1 MPLVEQ
7 LPGNVAETL
16 AKEHKTDNGYQIAA
30 ASDIAADGDFGER
43 WLVMT
48 DEELLVL
55 SSTGDG
61 AEITTRI
68 PLSQITGAK
77 TESLIGIGMLEV
89 QVDGHP
95 TEVIQF
101 SNSQMGKF
109 NAAAKRIDAL
119 AKNEEPPSTDVED
132 EKKRCDH
139 CGRLLDNWSNVCPKC
154 ISHRKILARL
164 VRYTLPYKKLIIT
177 SSLLTLVATGLD
189 MVPPYFTKFLI
200 DNVFQ
205 PSTKSSVAHKLQLL
219 SLLVG
224 VLVAARVISSIM
236 AILRGRLAAILGTKV
251 TFDVRTQ
258 LYESLQRLSLSYFDK
273 RQIGAVMTR
282 VTQDTN
288 QLSGFLVEG
297 AQYYVV
303 NVLMVFGI
311 AAILLA
317 MNWKLGLLVILPAP
331 LLVVT
336 TMLFWRRLM
345 QTFHHF
351 WHSMSKLGAMLN
363 DALSGIRVVKAFG
376 QEDLEINRFRS
387 RSADLYDA
395 GLKVE
400 QLAATVW
407 PALGFLMVIGS
418 LLVWWF
424 GGRQVIN
431 GEISLG
437 TLMAFFAYM
446 GMFYA
451 PLQILT
457 RIVDW
462 MSRSLTSAERIFEV
476 MDTVPEIKDEP
487 DAVPMPY
494 IEGAVEFK
502 KVTFGY
508 DKHKP
513 VLTDVNFSV
522 NAGEMIGLV
531 GHSGAG
537 KSTTINLICRFYDP
551 TEGSITIDDVDMRK
565 IKMADLRQQIGVV
578 LQEPFLF
585 NGTIAE
591 NIAYGKPG
599 ASREEIMAASKA
611 ANAHE
616 FVMKFPDGYD
626 TYVRERGGRLSGGE
640 RQRISI
646 ARAILRN
653 PRILIL
659 DEATSSVDTETE
671 KQLQEAI
678 GRLVKNRTTFAI
690 AHRLS
695 TLRNADRLLVLENG
709 KFVEFGTHEE
719 LLKKKGVYYKLVQL
733 QKEVSRIK
741 AVDG

>member
-7 LPGNVAETL
+7 LPNIISESL
-16 AKEHKTDNGYQIAA
+16 EKEYGTSDGCQIAA
-30 ASDIAADGDFGER
+30 ASDIASDGGFGEQ

-48 DEELLVL
+48 GEELLVL
-55 SSTGDG
+55 SANGAD
-61 AEITTRI
+61 AEIATRI

-89 QVDGHP
+89 QVDGHA

-119 AKNEEPPSTDVED
+119 AKNEEPPSGDVED

-154 ISHRKILARL
+154 ISRRKILSRL
-164 VRYTLPYKKLIIT
+164 VKYTLPYKKLVIT
-177 SSLLTLVATGLD
+177 SSLLTLIATGLD

-200 DNVFQ
+200 DDVLQ
-205 PSTKSSVAHKLQLL
+205 PLTKTSITNRIQLL
-219 SLLVG
+219 GLLVG
-224 VLVAARVISSIM
+224 GLVVARVISSTM
-236 AILRGRLAAILGTKV
+236 AVFRGRMAAKLGAKV

-297 AQYYVV
+297 AQFYVV

-311 AAILLA
+311 AAILLV

-331 LLVVT
+331 LLVIA

-351 WHSMSKLGAMLN
+351 WHSMSKLGAILN

-376 QEDLEINRFRS
+376 QEDVEIGRFTTRS
-387 RSADLYDA
+387 KDLYEA
-395 GLKVE
+395 SLSSE
-400 QLAATVW
+400 QLAATIW
-407 PALGFLMVIGS
+407 PMLGFIMVTGS

-424 GGRQVIN
+424 GGQQVIN
-431 GEISLG
+431 GEIRLG
-437 TLMAFFAYM
+437 TLMSFFAYI
-446 GMFYA
+446 GLFYA

-457 RIVDW
+457 QISNW

-487 DAVPMPY
+487 DAVPMPH
-494 IEGAVEFK
+494 IEGAMEFK
-502 KVTFGY
+502 NVTFGY

-513 VLTDVNFSV
+513 VLTDVTFSV

-551 TEGSITIDDVDMRK
+551 TEGMITLDGVDMRN
-565 IKMADLRQQIGVV
+565 IKLADLRQQIGVV

-585 NGTIAE
+585 NGTIAD
-591 NIAYGKPG
+591 NIAYGKPD
-599 ASREEIMAASKA
+599 ATREEIMAAAKA

-616 FVMKFPDGYD
+616 FVMKFTDGYD

-733 QKEVSRIK
+733 QREVSRIK